1 MDKYIPEMIDNLND
15 DDLLIITADHGCD
28 PTYKGSDHTREYIPI
43 LAFGK
48 KLNKNINIGV
58 KESFVSIAATIEKY
72 LLGQTK
78 LEGAFI

>member
-1 MDKYIPEMIDNLND
+1 MLYGHRRDYIGYKNALEELDKYIPEMIDNLND
-15 DDLLIITADHGCD
+15 D
-28 PTYKGSDHTREYIPI
+28 TREYIPI